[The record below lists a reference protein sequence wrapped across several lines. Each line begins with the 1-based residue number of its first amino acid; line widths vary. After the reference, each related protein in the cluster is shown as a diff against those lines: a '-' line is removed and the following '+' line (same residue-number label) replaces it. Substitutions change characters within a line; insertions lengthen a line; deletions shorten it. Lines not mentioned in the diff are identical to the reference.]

1 MSRTEVATY
10 PLAANCAAA
19 AARRR
24 SRPEAR
30 AASGR
35 FVRRAAGRSRR
46 GGEIQ
51 HLCNVRYRQS
61 PCQLTL
67 QDEPIPRPPLPTAGY
82 TRQRTETVQARPG
95 SGTRAPERNG
105 SR

>member
-24 SRPEAR
+24 SRPEAPPR
-30 AASGR
+30 VASSGAR
-35 FVRRAAGRSRR
+35 PAAAGG